1 MMIRFLLV
9 LAVAASLLSSS
20 CRTARKIQTAIARK
34 DTIAVPPIAIT
45 DNPKAD
51 SIAFIKENYNR
62 IISNR
67 INFTTFSGKIDVD
80 YTDADGKKYNVTAHV
95 RMYKDSVIWISVTAI
110 LGIEGLRAYITKD
123 SVKLLNKQ
131 DKIYTARSV
140 SYLQEVTA
148 LPLDLSSLQ
157 DLLLG
162 NPVFL
167 DSNIISYS
175 LTPSTISLQSN
186 GSFFKNLFTIGLTNK
201 LVQSSK
207 LDDRDE
213 LRSRTCYLT
222 YEDYD
227 QKNGLSFSTK
237 RNITVSEKKKLDIV
251 LDYRQYG
258 FNETLSFPFNVPKNY
273 KRD

>member
-1 MMIRFLLV
+1 
-9 LAVAASLLSSS
+9 
-20 CRTARKIQTAIARK
+20 
-34 DTIAVPPIAIT
+34 
-45 DNPKAD
+45 
-51 SIAFIKENYNR
+51 
-62 IISNR
+62 
-67 INFTTFSGKIDVD
+67 
-80 YTDADGKKYNVTAHV
+80 
-95 RMYKDSVIWISVTAI
+95 
-110 LGIEGLRAYITKD
+110 LRAYITKD

-227 QKNGLSFSTK
+227 QKNWILYWITGSTALMK
-237 RNITVSEKKKLDIV
+237 R
-251 LDYRQYG
+251 
-258 FNETLSFPFNVPKNY
+258 
-273 KRD
+273 